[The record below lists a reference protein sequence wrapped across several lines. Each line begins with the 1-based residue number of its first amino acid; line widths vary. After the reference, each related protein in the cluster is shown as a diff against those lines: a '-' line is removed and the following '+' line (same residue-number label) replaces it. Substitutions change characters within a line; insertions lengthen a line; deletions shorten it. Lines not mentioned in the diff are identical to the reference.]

1 MSLRVRLAFAILF
14 ASSALFAA
22 EISSDDAAR
31 AARAWVDRGYAMG
44 KFSAGRTVAGVDEVT
59 DPDTGAQLRIVR
71 FAGGGFVVL
80 SADDLVDPVIAFSE
94 TGTCPDFNEEN
105 PFWSLLRSDIA
116 AREAHAGVE
125 RGKSA
130 ASKKGTGVLLA
141 ASGRTTAQRK
151 WDNLLSKPSGGA
163 PVLRAVAGLSS
174 LSDIRVDSFV
184 QSRWSQSNHAGTSIG
199 EPCYNY
205 YVTNRYVCGCVST
218 ATSQLMRYW
227 EYPTAAEP
235 VVATYYLCYVGNQY
249 IFPHMFGGTYDWD
262 SMPLD
267 PRWVADITEEQCQ
280 AIGKLTYDVGVTVGM
295 QWKSTGSSAEVP
307 STVAALTA
315 DFHYASAHAVVYANS
330 GSGAYSLAS
339 FKKAMIPNLD
349 ARCPCILSIQ
359 GSGGHAILADGYGY
373 SDGDFFI
380 HVNMGWAGEGD
391 AWYNPPNIEEY
402 TSIRAFVYNVFPRKT
417 GSIAS
422 GRVLDQT
429 GNPVAG
435 ADVTLSDGQTAV
447 SDANGVYAFIAP
459 AGTYGLEAS
468 KDGFT
473 ATGSVTLVE
482 TVGTKVW
489 TNQTEHGHYS
499 TGVGTNG
506 NAYDN
511 DLLLA
516 DMPSTATPV
525 FSPGSCAFHPAT
537 NVTISC
543 ADATATIRYTVD
555 GSAPDESSPVYAGP
569 IRVDDTVTLKARAFA
584 PGCNASAVAVADYVY
599 DPGDGPPK
607 GDNFD
612 DPIEIHGASGTYV
625 VADNEAYTIEDGEP
639 VHVVI
644 DGTPK
649 DQLRSIWYRWTAP
662 ATGRVLFRTYC
673 RKGNSAYWT
682 NIAAYRGDTLATAEK
697 IAFSTT
703 YDANFAQLLP
713 LDVVQG
719 NTYRFVGVINSTN
732 PPAAFGTFTLRWDDE
747 FPTGGDPTP
756 VLGTCT
762 AAVDGTNV
770 AFSVSIRKVEA
781 PAVVSVF
788 YGPDESHLTELSL
801 GTANA
806 SGTLAA
812 TATGLANG
820 TYVWYARAVSTVDGT
835 PHAAESACKT
845 FTVAWA
851 PPPEGMLVA
860 DGFSAGD
867 YTASAKLRS
876 STGGNTAGFTTAR
889 TWAPGNKTDVLFV
902 NDDGLSFPAYWD
914 AARYPSGGYSIG
926 FKNGGTSGTDDTRGV
941 CRQLADG
948 AFPTSGTI
956 YYRILLRHQA
966 GASHCPEDCYRAA
979 GFLPNDFAS
988 LGDEYAQYKGKT
1000 LFDKGL
1006 WLGTRG
1012 KGNGASSINMRLGSK
1027 DLVLVD
1033 TMQEGV
1039 TYLCVAKME
1048 IDADGSDETAVG
1060 FAVPVDDFKS
1070 PAWSQTVLKA
1080 NVVGTGAPLAWFG
1093 IVGGYKTNGKYVSF
1107 DELAVSTILT
1117 DVVPELTALPLPV
1130 FRSAE
1135 QGGGMLFSGSGADR
1149 SLTFYLEDTLS
1160 SAYYA
1165 VFTNGTLQG
1174 PFFAAADGIP
1184 GLTSGVLELPV
1195 DAKESSKFFAIGVSD
1210 KPISAGDPLVP
1221 RANAGNG
1228 Q

>member
-1 MSLRVRLAFAILF
+1 MRKTLPLLLLFPVLAN
-14 ASSALFAA
+14 AA
-22 EISSDDAAR
+22 EVSVEDAAN

-44 KFSAGRTVAGVDEVT
+44 KLPAGRTVDGVDEVR
-59 DPDTGAQLRIVR
+59 DPATGAKLLVAR
-71 FAGGGFVVL
+71 FTGGGYVVL
-80 SADDLVDPVIAFSE
+80 SSDDLVDPVIAFSE
-94 TGTCPDFNEEN
+94 TGTGLDLDEGN
-105 PFWSLLRSDIA
+105 PFWALLRADIE
-116 AREAHAGVE
+116 AREAAAGVE
-125 RGKSA
+125 RGAGVAKRGA
-130 ASKKGTGVLLA
+130 AAK
-141 ASGRTTAQRK
+141 ASGTTAAQRK
-151 WDNLLSKPSGGA
+151 WADLLSRETGGGRA
-163 PVLRAVAGLSS
+163 PALRATKAAAGRTS
-174 LSDIRVDSFV
+174 LSDVRVDSFV
-184 QSRWSQSNHAGTSIG
+184 RSRWSQSNHAGTSIG

-235 VVATYYLCYVGNQY
+235 VVSTYYLCYVGNTP
-249 IFPHMFGGTYDWD
+249 FLPRMFGGTYDWD
-262 SMPLD
+262 NMPLD
-267 PRWVADITEEQCQ
+267 PRWVADITEEECQ
-280 AIGKLTYDVGVTVGM
+280 AIGKLTYDVGVAVGM

-307 STVAALTA
+307 STVAALKA

-339 FKKAMIPNLD
+339 FKKGMIPNLD

-422 GRVLDQT
+422 GRVLDQI

-435 ADVTLSDGQTAV
+435 ADVALSDGQTAV

-459 AGTYGLEAS
+459 AGTYDITAA

-473 ATGSVTLVE
+473 AGLSVTLAE
-482 TVGTKVW
+482 TAGTPVK
-489 TNQTEHGHYS
+489 TNQTEHGHYN

-506 NAYDN
+506 NVCDN
-511 DLLLA
+511 DILLA
-516 DMPSTATPV
+516 DMPATAKPV

-537 NVTISC
+537 NVAISC
-543 ADATATIRYTVD
+543 ADASATIRYTVD

-612 DPIEIHGASGTYV
+612 DPIEIRGASGTYV

-639 VHVVI
+639 VHVVV

-649 DQLRSIWYRWTAP
+649 PQLRSIWYRWTAP

-673 RKGNSAYWT
+673 RNGNSAYWT

-719 NTYRFVGVINSTN
+719 DTYRFVGMINSTN
-732 PPAAFGTFTLRWDDE
+732 PAAAFGTFTLRWDDE

-756 VLGTCT
+756 VLGSCT

-770 AFSVSIRKVEA
+770 AFSVALRKIEA
-781 PAVVSVF
+781 PAAVSVF
-788 YGPDESHLTELSL
+788 YGLDESHLTELSL

-806 SGTLAA
+806 SGTLTA

-820 TYVWYARAVSTVDGT
+820 TYVWYARAVSEVDGV
-835 PHAAESACKT
+835 PYAAESARKT
-845 FTVAWA
+845 FTVNWV

-860 DGFSAGD
+860 DGFSADD
-867 YTASAKLRS
+867 YTAGTKLQN
-876 STGGNTAGFTTAR
+876 STGGDTTGFTSAR
-889 TWAPGNKTDVLFV
+889 PWSAKTVTGVLFV
-902 NDDGLSFPAYWD
+902 NDDGLSLPAGWD

-926 FKNGGTSGTDDTRGV
+926 LKNSGTTTTSDIRGA

-956 YYRILLRHQA
+956 YYRILLRHGTGA
-966 GASHCPEDCYRAA
+966 GHCPTNCYRAA
-979 GFLPNDFAS
+979 GFLPQDFTSLNDKYAEKQGTS
-988 LGDEYAQYKGKT
+988 L
-1000 LFDKGL
+1000 FNKGL

-1012 KGNGASSINMRLGSK
+1012 KGDGTSSVNLRLGSQ

-1039 TYLCVAKME
+1039 TYLCVARMD
-1048 IDADGSDETAVG
+1048 IDADGANETATG
-1060 FAVPVDDFKS
+1060 FAVPVDDYTA
-1070 PAWSQTVLKA
+1070 PAWPETVLREDVIGA
-1080 NVVGTGAPLAWFG
+1080 SAPLAWFG
-1093 IVGGYKTNGKYVSF
+1093 VVGGYKTSGKCFSF
-1107 DELAVSTILT
+1107 DELAVSTILA
-1117 DVVPELTALPLPV
+1117 DVVPVPGTGPAKPV
-1130 FRSAE
+1130 FR
-1135 QGGGMLFSGSGADR
+1135 
-1149 SLTFYLEDTLS
+1149 
-1160 SAYYA
+1160 
-1165 VFTNGTLQG
+1165 
-1174 PFFAAADGIP
+1174 AAADGGALALDGGSLSLNLVACEADCWYAP
-1184 GLTSGVLELPV
+1184 FTNATVAGPFYAAADGVHPAADGTLQLSVPARD
-1195 DAKESSKFFAIGVSD
+1195 DAKFVVVGASLE
-1210 KPISAGDPLVP
+1210 PIHEGDVLDPAP
-1221 RANAGNG
+1221 NP
-1228 Q
+1228 